1 MKEYML
7 LIRNQIDHQDLW
19 DSHKH
24 ESFLKSCEAYIK
36 GLKQNNKLISAQP
49 MIREGKLLSGTKGNW
64 NISPFNKS
72 KDVIVGYYH
81 ILAGNEEDAL
91 ETAKSNPEFEFSTT
105 ASVEIRPLK
114 MKESTTGFNYP
125 NRVKV

>member
-7 LIRNQIDHQDLW
+7 LIRNEIDHQDLW

-24 ESFLKSCEAYIK
+24 DSFLKSCEAYIK
-36 GLKQNNKLISAQP
+36 ELKQRNKLISAQP
-49 MIREGKLLSGTKGNW
+49 MIREGKLLSGARENW

-72 KDVIVGYYH
+72 KEVIVGYYH
-81 ILAGNEEDAL
+81 ILAENTEDAL
-91 ETAKSNPEFEFSTT
+91 ETAKANPEFEFSAT

-114 MKESTTGFNYP
+114 MKESATGFNYP
-125 NRVKV
+125 NKVNV

>member
-36 GLKQNNKLISAQP
+36 GLQQKNILISAQP
-49 MIREGKLLSGTKGNW
+49 MIREGKLLSGAKESW
-64 NISPFNKS
+64 NVSPFNKS
-72 KDVIVGYYH
+72 NEVIVGYYH
-81 ILAGNEEDAL
+81 ILANNAEDAL
-91 ETAKSNPEFEFSTT
+91 ETAKGNPEFEFSST

-114 MKESTTGFNYP
+114 MKESTTGFSYP
-125 NRVKV
+125 NQ